1 MTAKKTIRNFV
12 WTAGWLAV
20 IAVTCSALL
29 AHAEP
34 AARNL
39 GSRADLPDRTESS
52 VLETSAPESFEAKDW
67 HTISIVKTGQ
77 ETPGFSISGSKIRV
91 FFRLRVDRLV
101 TAARLRLS
109 TTGEKGGAVDIEV
122 ALNGD
127 FAGQIERTAGK
138 VEVLTL
144 DPALLSD
151 ENILVLRR
159 PGADSCEPT
168 GDKLLQALESV
179 ELELQQTALQI
190 ANDVALLPLPF
201 LDPRVEEPT
210 TIQVALLGER
220 TLEMSKA
227 AGLVASYFGLQGGS
241 RLRFAVF
248 FDELPVGDVVVLAA
262 GKSEVMDG
270 LIADEG
276 PSVRLVDN
284 PNGSDNAAK
293 LLIISAETPGELL
306 TVAQRFAEGNIARG
320 GVLPGNRSDYRPYE
334 APRWAK
340 SDKEI
345 RLSDLTAGAGLVL
358 EGASRTTQAVS
369 FRLAPDLF
377 AELTRAIPL
386 VIDYR
391 VSVLPGAPL
400 PELVVE
406 LNHRFIGRL
415 AVPEP
420 AKRSM
425 LQHARFAIHPSQLS
439 GYNELRLYADFNPGG
454 KGCELSGPVLP
465 RVVMEGLFKKDFTS
479 NLLQSGPVLPR
490 VVIEGSTVLHVEQL
504 HHFAVMPDVKL
515 FVYDGFPFTRF
526 ADLRETAV
534 LLSPQPRPAEIG
546 LLLSAL
552 AHVSAITGELPKRA
566 VFANSNSTYEEAGRD
581 RDLLVVAGGPWHP
594 WLRSHADEL
603 PFKYNSSS
611 LAPCRPW
618 RPGVLLNYLTGFA
631 ALVQLHQA
639 RRFAQTVSPVL
650 GVAGVESPWD
660 SDRSTVLLLATENSQ
675 VPALADAMGN
685 AEASLAGGDLLLAGT
700 DRRGAFVL
708 GPRTTRGEMPQWRKG
723 RWFFSTH
730 WLLLVP
736 MLVVPAL
743 ILVRRSGR
751 ALELQAQRRLQLPRR
766 RQP

>member
-1 MTAKKTIRNFV
+1 MTAKKTACSLV

-20 IAVTCSALL
+20 VAVTLT
-29 AHAEP
+29 HAEP
-34 AARNL
+34 TAQNW
-39 GSRADLPDRTESS
+39 GSRAALLNRTERS
-52 VLETSAPESFEAKDW
+52 VLEASVPESLETKNLR
-67 HTISIVKTGQ
+67 TISIVKPGQ
-77 ETPGFSISGSKIRV
+77 EAPGLSTSGSEIRA

-109 TTGEKGGAVDIEV
+109 TTAKKGGAVDIEV
-122 ALNGD
+122 DLNG
-127 FAGQIERTAGK
+127 FIAGQIELTAGQ
-138 VEVLTL
+138 VEVMTL

-151 ENILVLRR
+151 DNVLVLRR
-159 PGADSCEPT
+159 SGADTCGPA
-168 GDKLLQALESV
+168 GDELLLALEAA
-179 ELELQQTALQI
+179 ELELQQAALPI

-220 TLEMSKA
+220 TLEMVQA

-241 RLRFAVF
+241 RLRYAVF
-248 FDELPVGDVVVLAA
+248 FDELPVGNAVVLAA
-262 GKSEVMDG
+262 GKSEVTAG
-270 LIADEG
+270 LIAGEG
-276 PSVRLVDN
+276 PTVRLVDN
-284 PNGSDNAAK
+284 PNGADDAAK
-293 LLIISAETPGELL
+293 LLVIAAATPGELL
-306 TVAQRFAEGNIARG
+306 AVAQRFAEGNIARG
-320 GVLPGNRSDYRPYE
+320 GALPGNRSEYRPYE
-334 APRWAK
+334 APRWVK
-340 SDKEI
+340 SDKAI
-345 RLSDLTAGAGLVL
+345 RLGDLTAGAGFVL
-358 EGASRTTQAVS
+358 EGASRATQAVS

-391 VSVLPGAPL
+391 VSVPPGAPP

-406 LNHRFIGRL
+406 LNHRFIGKL

-420 AKRSM
+420 AQHPT

-439 GYNELRLYADFNPGG
+439 GYNELRVHANFSPDGRS
-454 KGCELSGPVLP
+454 CE
-465 RVVMEGLFKKDFTS
+465 
-479 NLLQSGPVLPR
+479 QSGPVLSR

-534 LLSPQPRPAEIG
+534 LLAPQPRPAELG
-546 LLLSAL
+546 LLFSAL
-552 AHVSAITGELPKRA
+552 AHVSAITGELPKGA
-566 VFANSNSTYEEAGRD
+566 VFANSSSTYEKAGRD

-603 PFKYNSSS
+603 PFAYTSGG
-611 LAPCRPW
+611 LAPRRPW

-631 ALVQLHQA
+631 AFVQLHQA
-639 RRFAQTVSPVL
+639 CRFAQTVSPVL
-650 GVAGVESPWD
+650 GVAGVESPWAP
-660 SDRSTVLLLATENSQ
+660 DRSTVLLLATENSQ

-700 DRRGAFVL
+700 ARCGAFVL
-708 GPRTTRGEMPQWRKG
+708 GPVTTHGALPLWRKG
-723 RWFFSTH
+723 RWFFATH
-730 WLLLVP
+730 WLLLLP
-736 MLVVPAL
+736 MLVIPAL
-743 ILVRRSGR
+743 FLVRRSSR
-751 ALELQAQRRLQLPRR
+751 ALELQAKRRLQLPRR